1 MIQSFDDFLE
11 HLDIPGS
18 CRLDKP
24 VFKKLF
30 LDASDGKRGVLDAT
44 DKKCLKDD
52 ILRVRWLYT
61 LKPST
66 INIAAYADDSREY
79 PEVAILHVELSNS
92 SRAARIAHFI
102 NRSIPYPLVLL
113 FTAEIDGHTG
123 ISISLTDKR
132 INRADKEKWVLEDS
146 VNSGWLRLEDQSA
159 SESEFL
165 NSLKVSALPFTDFWR
180 FYQALMER
188 VIAINCAFYSGDFK
202 LDALS
207 TNGRTSNQGAGRLGK
222 LRELENLDAQKAEI
236 ANKLRSE
243 KQMGR
248 QVEMNIRVKKLN
260 DRIAEIKECL

>member
-11 HLDIPGS
+11 HLDIPSS

-30 LDASDGKRGVLDAT
+30 LDNGVLDAT

-52 ILRVRWLYT
+52 ISRVRWLYT

-66 INIAAYADDSREY
+66 INIAAYGDDIREY
-79 PEVAILHVELSNS
+79 PEVAVLHVELSNA

-113 FTAEIDGHTG
+113 FTAEMDGHTSM
-123 ISISLTDKR
+123 SISLADKR
-132 INRADKEKWVLEDS
+132 INQADKEKWVLEDS
-146 VNSGWLRLEDQSA
+146 VNSGWLTFTDQST
-159 SESEFL
+159 SESEFM
-165 NSLKVSALPFTDFWR
+165 NSLKVTALPFTDFWR

-188 VIAINCAFYSGDFK
+188 VIAINCAIHSGDFK
-202 LDALS
+202 LDVH
-207 TNGRTSNQGAGRLGK
+207 GTSNQGAGRLEK
-222 LRELENLDAQKAEI
+222 LRELAKLDTQKAEI
-236 ANKLRSE
+236 ANKLKKE

-248 QVEMNIRVKKLN
+248 QVDLNTKVKNIN
-260 DRIAEIKECL
+260 DRIAEIKGSL

>member
-11 HLDIPGS
+11 HLDIPSS

-30 LDASDGKRGVLDAT
+30 LDNGVLDAT

-52 ILRVRWLYT
+52 ISRVRWLYT

-66 INIAAYADDSREY
+66 INIAAYGDDIREY
-79 PEVAILHVELSNS
+79 PEVAVLHVELSNS

-113 FTAEIDGHTG
+113 FTTEIDGYSSM
-123 ISISLTDKR
+123 SISLADKR
-132 INRADKEKWVLEDS
+132 INQADKEKWVLEDS
-146 VNSGWLRLEDQSA
+146 VNSGWLTFSDQSA
-159 SESEFL
+159 SESKFM
-165 NSLKVSALPFTDFWR
+165 NSLKVTALPFTDFWR

-188 VIAINCAFYSGDFK
+188 VIAINCAIHSGDFK
-202 LDALS
+202 LDVQ
-207 TNGRTSNQGAGRLGK
+207 GTSNQAAGRLEK
-222 LRELENLDAQKAEI
+222 LRELEKLDTQKAEI
-236 ANKLRSE
+236 ANKLKKE

-248 QVEMNIRVKKLN
+248 QVDLNTKVKNIN
-260 DRIAEIKECL
+260 DRIAEIKGSL

>member
-11 HLDIPGS
+11 NLEIPNS

-66 INIAAYADDSREY
+66 INIAAYGDDSREY
-79 PEVAILHVELSNS
+79 PEVAILHVELNNS

-113 FTAEIDGHTG
+113 FTAEIDGHTSM
-123 ISISLTDKR
+123 SISLADKR
-132 INRADKEKWVLEDS
+132 INLADKEKWVLEDS

-159 SESEFL
+159 PESEFIK
-165 NSLKVSALPFTDFWR
+165 SLKVSALPFTDFWR

-188 VIAINCAFYSGDFK
+188 VIALNCAIHSGDFK

-207 TNGRTSNQGAGRLGK
+207 TNGGASNQGVGRLEK
-222 LRELENLDAQKAEI
+222 LRELEKLGVQKAEI
-236 ANKLRSE
+236 ANKLKKER
-243 KQMGR
+243 QMGR
-248 QVEMNIRVKKLN
+248 QVDLNIKVKKLS
-260 DRIAEIKECL
+260 DRIAGIKECL

>member
-11 HLDIPGS
+11 HLDIQSS

-30 LDASDGKRGVLDAT
+30 LDNGVLDAT

-52 ILRVRWLYT
+52 ISRVRWLYT

-66 INIAAYADDSREY
+66 INIAAYGDDIREY
-79 PEVAILHVELSNS
+79 PEVAVLHVELSNA

-113 FTAEIDGHTG
+113 FTAEIDGHTSM
-123 ISISLTDKR
+123 SISLADKR
-132 INRADKEKWVLEDS
+132 INQADKEKWVLEDS
-146 VNSGWLRLEDQSA
+146 VNSGWLTFSDQSA
-159 SESEFL
+159 SESEFM
-165 NSLKVSALPFTDFWR
+165 NSLKVTALPFTDFWR

-188 VIAINCAFYSGDFK
+188 VIAINCAIHSGDFK
-202 LDALS
+202 LDVH
-207 TNGRTSNQGAGRLGK
+207 GTSNQGNGRLEK
-222 LRELENLDAQKAEI
+222 LRELEKLDTQKAEI
-236 ANKLRSE
+236 ANKLKKE

-248 QVEMNIRVKKLN
+248 QVDLNTKVKNIN
-260 DRIAEIKECL
+260 DRIAEIKGSL

>member
-11 HLDIPGS
+11 HLDIPDS

-30 LDASDGKRGVLDAT
+30 LDSSDGKRSVLNAT

-52 ILRVRWLYT
+52 ILRVGWLYT

-66 INIAAYADDSREY
+66 INIAAYRDDSREY
-79 PEVAILHVELSNS
+79 PEVAVLHVELSNS
-92 SRAARIAHFI
+92 SRNARIAHFI

-113 FTAEIDGHTG
+113 FTAEIDGHT
-123 ISISLTDKR
+123 IMSVSLADKR
-132 INRADKEKWVLEDS
+132 INQADKEKWVLEDS
-146 VNSGWLRLEDQSA
+146 VNSGWIRLEDQSA

-165 NSLKVSALPFTDFWR
+165 KSLKVSVLPFTDFWR

-188 VIAINCAFYSGDFK
+188 VIAVNCAFHSGDFK
-202 LDALS
+202 LYNHHSIGGAL
-207 TNGRTSNQGAGRLGK
+207 NQGVGRLEK
-222 LRELENLDAQKAEI
+222 LRELEKLDVQKAEI
-236 ANKLRSE
+236 ANKLKKE

-248 QVEMNIRVKKLN
+248 QVDLNIKVKNIN

>member
-11 HLDIPGS
+11 HLDIPSS

-30 LDASDGKRGVLDAT
+30 LDNGVLDAT

-52 ILRVRWLYT
+52 ISRVRWLYT

-66 INIAAYADDSREY
+66 INIAAYGDDIREY
-79 PEVAILHVELSNS
+79 PEVAVLHVELSNP

-113 FTAEIDGHTG
+113 FTAEIDGHTSM
-123 ISISLTDKR
+123 SISLADKR
-132 INRADKEKWVLEDS
+132 INQADKEKWVLEDS
-146 VNSGWLRLEDQSA
+146 VNSGWLNFADQSA
-159 SESEFL
+159 SENEFL
-165 NSLKVSALPFTDFWR
+165 NSLKVTALPFTDFWR

-188 VIAINCAFYSGDFK
+188 VIAINCAIHSGDFK
-202 LDALS
+202 LDVH
-207 TNGRTSNQGAGRLGK
+207 GTSNQGDGRLEK
-222 LRELENLDAQKAEI
+222 LRELEKLDVQKTEL
-236 ANKLRSE
+236 ANKLKKE

-248 QVEMNIRVKKLN
+248 QVDLNTKVKNID
-260 DRIAEIKECL
+260 DRIAEIKGSL

>member
-11 HLDIPGS
+11 HLDIPDS

-30 LDASDGKRGVLDAT
+30 LDASDEKRGVLDAT

-52 ILRVRWLYT
+52 ISRVRWLYT

-66 INIAAYADDSREY
+66 INIAAYGDDSREY

-102 NRSIPYPLVLL
+102 NRAIPYPLVLL
-113 FTAEIDGHTG
+113 FTAELDGHTSM
-123 ISISLTDKR
+123 SISLADKR
-132 INRADKEKWVLEDS
+132 INRADKEKWVLEES
-146 VNSGWLRLEDQSA
+146 VNSGWIRLEDQSA

-165 NSLKVSALPFTDFWR
+165 TSLKVSALPFTDFWR

-188 VIAINCAFYSGDFK
+188 VIAINCAIHSGDFK
-202 LDALS
+202 LDVLS
-207 TNGRTSNQGAGRLGK
+207 TNGVTSNQGAGRLEK
-222 LRELENLDAQKAEI
+222 LRELEKLGIQKAEI
-236 ANKLRSE
+236 AGKLKKE

-248 QVEMNIRVKKLN
+248 QVEMNTK
-260 DRIAEIKECL
+260 IKHITSEMDALKAAL

>member
-11 HLDIPGS
+11 HLNIPGS

-30 LDASDGKRGVLDAT
+30 LDASYGKRGVLDAT

-66 INIAAYADDSREY
+66 INIAAYGDEIREY
-79 PEVAILHVELSNS
+79 SEVAILHVELSNS

-113 FTAEIDGHTG
+113 FTAKIDGHSSM
-123 ISISLTDKR
+123 SISLADKR
-132 INRADKEKWVLEDS
+132 INQADKEKWVLEDS

-159 SESEFL
+159 PESEFMK
-165 NSLKVSALPFTDFWR
+165 SLKVTALPFTDFWR

-188 VIAINCAFYSGDFK
+188 VIAIKCAFHSGDFK
-202 LDALS
+202 LDAHGS
-207 TNGRTSNQGAGRLGK
+207 TEQGADRLGK
-222 LRELENLDAQKAEI
+222 LRELEKLDVQKAEI
-236 ANKLRSE
+236 ANKLKKQ

-248 QVEMNIRVKKLN
+248 QVELNTKVKNIN
-260 DRIAEIKECL
+260 DRIAEIKDCL

>member
-11 HLDIPGS
+11 HLDIPSS

-30 LDASDGKRGVLDAT
+30 LDNGVLDAT

-52 ILRVRWLYT
+52 ISRVRWLYT

-66 INIAAYADDSREY
+66 INIAAYGDDMREY
-79 PEVAILHVELSNS
+79 PEVAVLHVELSNA

-113 FTAEIDGHTG
+113 FTAEIDGHTSM
-123 ISISLTDKR
+123 SISLADKR
-132 INRADKEKWVLEDS
+132 INQADKEKWVLEDS
-146 VNSGWLRLEDQSA
+146 VNSGWLNFSAQSA
-159 SESEFL
+159 SENEFL
-165 NSLKVSALPFTDFWR
+165 NSLKVTALPFTDFWR

-188 VIAINCAFYSGDFK
+188 VIAINCAIHSGNFK
-202 LDALS
+202 LNALS
-207 TNGRTSNQGAGRLGK
+207 TYGGTLNQGNGRLEK
-222 LRELENLDAQKAEI
+222 LRELEKLDTQKAEI
-236 ANKLRSE
+236 ANKLKKE

-248 QVEMNIRVKKLN
+248 QVDLNTKVKNIN
-260 DRIAEIKECL
+260 DRIAEIKGSL

>member
-11 HLDIPGS
+11 HLDIPSS

-30 LDASDGKRGVLDAT
+30 LDNGVLDAT

-52 ILRVRWLYT
+52 ISRVRWLYT

-66 INIAAYADDSREY
+66 INIAAYGDDKREY
-79 PEVAILHVELSNS
+79 PEVAILHVELSNA
-92 SRAARIAHFI
+92 SRVARIAHFI

-113 FTAEIDGHTG
+113 FTAEIDGRTSM
-123 ISISLTDKR
+123 SISLADKR
-132 INRADKEKWVLEDS
+132 INQADKEKWVLEDS
-146 VNSGWLRLEDQSA
+146 VNSGWLTFSDQSA
-159 SESEFL
+159 SESEFM
-165 NSLKVSALPFTDFWR
+165 NSLKVTALPFTDFWR

-188 VIAINCAFYSGDFK
+188 VIAINCAIHSGDFK

-207 TNGRTSNQGAGRLGK
+207 TNGSTSNQGNDRLGK
-222 LRELENLDAQKAEI
+222 LRELAKLDTQKTEI
-236 ANKLRSE
+236 ANKLKKE

-248 QVEMNIRVKKLN
+248 QVDLNTKVKNIN
-260 DRIAEIKECL
+260 DRIAEIKGSL

>member
-11 HLDIPGS
+11 HLDIPSS
-18 CRLDKP
+18 CRLEKP

-30 LDASDGKRGVLDAT
+30 LDNGVLDAT

-66 INIAAYADDSREY
+66 INIAAYGDDIREY
-79 PEVAILHVELSNS
+79 PEVAVLHVELSNT

-113 FTAEIDGHTG
+113 FTAEIDGHTSM
-123 ISISLTDKR
+123 SISLADKR
-132 INRADKEKWVLEDS
+132 INQADKEKWVLEDS
-146 VNSGWLRLEDQSA
+146 VNSGWLTFTDQST
-159 SESEFL
+159 SESEFM
-165 NSLKVSALPFTDFWR
+165 NSLKVTALPFTDFWR

-188 VIAINCAFYSGDFK
+188 VIAINCAIHSGDFK
-202 LDALS
+202 LDVH
-207 TNGRTSNQGAGRLGK
+207 GTSNQGAGRLEK
-222 LRELENLDAQKAEI
+222 LRELAKLDTQKAEI
-236 ANKLRSE
+236 ANKLKKE

-248 QVEMNIRVKKLN
+248 QVDLNTKVKNIN
-260 DRIAEIKECL
+260 DRIAEIKGSL

>member
-11 HLDIPGS
+11 HLDIPRS

-30 LDASDGKRGVLDAT
+30 LDNGVLDAT

-66 INIAAYADDSREY
+66 INIAAYGDDIREY
-79 PEVAILHVELSNS
+79 PEVAVLHVELSNS

-113 FTAEIDGHTG
+113 FTAEIDGHTSM
-123 ISISLTDKR
+123 SISLADKR
-132 INRADKEKWVLEDS
+132 INQADKEKWVLEDS
-146 VNSGWLRLEDQSA
+146 VNTGWLTFSDLSA
-159 SESEFL
+159 SESEFM
-165 NSLKVSALPFTDFWR
+165 NSLKLTALPFTDFWR

-188 VIAINCAFYSGDFK
+188 VIAINCANHSGEFK
-202 LDALS
+202 LDVH
-207 TNGRTSNQGAGRLGK
+207 GTSVQITGRLEK
-222 LRELENLDAQKAEI
+222 LRELEKLEVKKTEI
-236 ANKLRSE
+236 TNKLKNE
-243 KQMGR
+243 KQIGKK
-248 QVEMNIRVKKLN
+248 VELNTQVKKLS
-260 DRIAEIKECL
+260 DRIDEIGGSL